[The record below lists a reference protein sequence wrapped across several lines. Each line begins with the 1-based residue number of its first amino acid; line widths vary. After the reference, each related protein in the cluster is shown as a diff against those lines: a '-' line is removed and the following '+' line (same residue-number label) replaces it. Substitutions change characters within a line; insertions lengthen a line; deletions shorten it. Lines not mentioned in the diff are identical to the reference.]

1 MTMIIEVYIIYPIKS
16 KYDNKGSIKQL
27 YMAAIYYYN
36 RSIYLKGRTDQNVIS
51 SLSTFN
57 IPTYTLQVGGRV
69 K

>member
-1 MTMIIEVYIIYPIKS
+1 MIIEVYIIYPIKS
-16 KYDNKGSIKQL
+16 RYDNKGSIKQL
-27 YMAAIYYYN
+27 CMAAIYYYN